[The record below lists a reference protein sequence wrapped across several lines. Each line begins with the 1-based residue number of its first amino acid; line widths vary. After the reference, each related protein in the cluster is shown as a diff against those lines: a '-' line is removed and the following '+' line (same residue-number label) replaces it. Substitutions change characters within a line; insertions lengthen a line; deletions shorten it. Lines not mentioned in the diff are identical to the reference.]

1 MRPHPDTFNEIRKA
15 VHDLCGVVVAEDKE
29 YLVVSRLGPVLAR
42 NGLPSYEALVA
53 GLRGP
58 DSLRLQEQVI
68 EAITTRETSFNRDGH
83 PFEGLRRSILPE
95 LAGRLL
101 GRRSA
106 AGLLGARSRCRVWCT
121 AVATGQEA
129 YSVAMAVAD
138 FLASRPG
145 IGLTAEDFSILG
157 TDICQDALAVARG
170 ARYTTPEVARG
181 VSPEQRSRYFR
192 HAAGRWEVVDSLRRG
207 IEFRR
212 LNLVRPLPNLGMFD
226 LILCRN
232 FLIYLEDADR
242 RRLCQA
248 LHQAL
253 NPGGFL
259 MIGAAES
266 IYGVTDA
273 FSTEWLGGTIVH
285 VRR

>member
-1 MRPHPDTFNEIRKA
+1 MRLSSDTFDHIRKA
-15 VHDLCGVVVAEDKE
+15 VHDLCGIVLARDKQ
-29 YLVVSRLGPVLAR
+29 YLVVARLEPILKR
-42 NGLPSYEALVA
+42 NGLPSYESLVQ
-53 GLRGP
+53 GLKPPRSP
-58 DSLRLQEQVI
+58 QLADQVI
-68 EAITTRETSFNRDGH
+68 EAITIKETSFNRDGH

-95 LAGRLL
+95 LARRVLARRAATSLL
-101 GRRSA
+101 NA
-106 AGLLGARSRCRVWCT
+106 KARVWCA

-129 YSVAMAVAD
+129 YSVAMALSD

-145 IGLTAEDFSILG
+145 LGLTLDDFPILA
-157 TDICQDALAVARG
+157 TDISPGALAIAREG
-170 ARYTTPEVARG
+170 RYTAIELGRG
-181 VSPEQRSRYFR
+181 ISPEQRTRYFR
-192 HAAGRWEVVDSLRRG
+192 HVDGDWVVDGTLRRG

-212 LNLVRPLPNLGMFD
+212 LNLVRPLPNLGTFD

-232 FLIYLEDADR
+232 LLIYLDDADR

-273 FSTEWLGGTIVH
+273 FSTERIGSTVLH
-285 VRR
+285 VKS

>member
-1 MRPHPDTFNEIRKA
+1 MRLHPDTFDEIRKA
-15 VHDLCGVVVAEDKE
+15 VHDLCGVVVAEDKD
-29 YLVVSRLGPVLAR
+29 YLVLSRLGPVLER
-42 NGLPSYEALVA
+42 NGLPSFEALVL

-68 EAITTRETSFNRDGH
+68 EAITTRETSFNRDVH

-101 GRRSA
+101 GRRAA
-106 AGLLGARSRCRVWCT
+106 AGLHGARCRIWCT

-138 FLASRPG
+138 FLVSRPG
-145 IGLTAEDFSILG
+145 IGLTAEDFRILA
-157 TDICQDALAVARG
+157 TDISQDALAVAREG
-170 ARYTTPEVARG
+170 RYTTPELARG
-181 VSPEQRSRYFR
+181 VSPEQRARYFR
-192 HAAGRWEVVDSLRRG
+192 PSDGGWVVVDALRRG

-212 LNLVRPLPNLGMFD
+212 LNLVRPLPNLGTFD

-242 RRLCQA
+242 RRLCET

-266 IYGVTDA
+266 IYGVTNA
-273 FSTEWLGGTIVH
+273 FSAESIGGTIVH
-285 VRR
+285 GRR